1 MDHSTVAGETFDR
14 TTFNANIT
22 MQDLVDSYLL
32 PFQVTP
38 HRAAPP
44 YRAAPPWNLAHLHP
58 HPPPSPGVRGEGQG
72 LWAHVLVQ

>member
-32 PFQVTP
+32 PFQVHTP
-38 HRAAPP
+38 HRAATPHTP
-44 YRAAPPWNLAHLHP
+44 GTPRHP
-58 HPPPSPGVRGEGQG
+58 
-72 LWAHVLVQ
+72 